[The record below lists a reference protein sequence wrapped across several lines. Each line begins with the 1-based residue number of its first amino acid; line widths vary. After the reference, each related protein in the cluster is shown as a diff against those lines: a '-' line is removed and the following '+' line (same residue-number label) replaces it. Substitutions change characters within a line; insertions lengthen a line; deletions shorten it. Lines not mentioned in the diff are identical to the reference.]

1 MQKFNRGDIIKRS
14 RYYKSLIAAAEFKIR
29 FNWRY
34 VVWLT
39 TTKKEE

>member
-14 RYYKSLIAAAEFKIR
+14 RYYKSLIAAEFKIR

-34 VVWLT
+34 VVCLT